1 VSDFASLPSR
11 VAWRFTGVR
20 SGWERTRFV
29 VGASMIRA
37 LGVSRGVD
45 ADEGLPWRV
54 AYDLRWDRAW
64 RFRAATV
71 QADGTVRRVNRD
83 DERGWVIDGV
93 AQPEFADCRDLD
105 LQVSLLTN
113 AAPAHRLADRRR
125 IADAPAVYLTSTL
138 GIERLDQTYRRLAG
152 GTVRFDY
159 DSPGYRGVLR
169 FGRDGLVVDYPFLG
183 RRA

>member
-1 VSDFASLPSR
+1 MSTFGSLPPT
-11 VAWRFTGVR
+11 VAWRFARVR
-20 SGWERTRFV
+20 SGWERTRLI
-29 VGASMIRA
+29 VGASTIRA

-45 ADEGLPWRV
+45 ADEGLPWRIT
-54 AYDLRWDRAW
+54 YDLRWDRAW

-71 QADGTVRRVNRD
+71 RAYGIVRKVSRD
-83 DERGWVIDGV
+83 DERGWIIDGV
-93 AQPEFADCRDLD
+93 ARPEFADCRDLD

-113 AAPAHRLADRRR
+113 TAPAHRLVDRRR

-138 GIERLDQTYRRLAG
+138 EPERLDQTYRRLPG
-152 GTVRFDY
+152 GDVRFDY
-159 DSPGYRGVLR
+159 DSPGYRDVLR